1 VGRPPDRT
9 INLQYQLERYPWQLA
24 LAATLYAGKDE
35 ACFKCA
41 RDPTN
46 THFIKCITAGYG
58 GILKL
63 YTFCWKE
70 RFLAY
75 LISLLHVHE
84 LYGVGYVLLFVGDGL
99 GIMGQK
105 DGVCFSLGL

>member
-1 VGRPPDRT
+1 
-9 INLQYQLERYPWQLA
+9 
-24 LAATLYAGKDE
+24 
-35 ACFKCA
+35 
-41 RDPTN
+41 
-46 THFIKCITAGYG
+46 
-58 GILKL
+58 
-63 YTFCWKE
+63 
-70 RFLAY
+70 LAY